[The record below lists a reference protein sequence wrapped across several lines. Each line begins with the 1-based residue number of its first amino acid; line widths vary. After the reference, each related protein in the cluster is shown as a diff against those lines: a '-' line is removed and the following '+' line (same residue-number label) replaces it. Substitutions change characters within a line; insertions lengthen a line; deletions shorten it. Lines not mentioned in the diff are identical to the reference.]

1 MLTVH
6 ILHDNTLTDDNRDK
20 FIYLAVRYGQT
31 VKFHNVENVCA
42 SKLEGIRRDFP
53 ALKNHWLTVGALFKC
68 LIPDVLRDIDK
79 VIYLDSD
86 IVVNLD
92 INELW
97 RVELGEKILGVVTE
111 LSNRRN
117 VQNQFALVD
126 DGHVKAEDYFNTG
139 VMLMNV
145 KALRGETQKIA
156 DGINFIARNPKY
168 QKYMDQ
174 EALNYCF
181 SARTLHL
188 PTKFNRFAI
197 NALAD
202 NEQTCERK
210 IYHFI
215 AQQYTLGFDMKNIFQ
230 RLWMEYFLK
239 TPWFNVQSIG
249 RLYENLQSVN
259 DNMRLAF
266 RKFSTS
272 TSGKTRAFIV
282 TPDLVE
288 AIRKIFMPNDFD
300 EIITVD
306 FDENDC
312 RNTVQMIFDEIVSS
326 RSEKFFF
333 ILIQNF
339 PFGALS
345 RGGLTAGKDFL
356 DAVEFLSQE
365 HGFPLNTYR
374 MLKGM

>member
-1 MLTVH
+1 M
-6 ILHDNTLTDDNRDK
+6 IDENRDK
-20 FIYLAVRYGQT
+20 FIYLAGRYSQT

-42 SKLEGIRRDFP
+42 SKLEEIRRNFP
-53 ALKNHWLTVGALFKC
+53 ALKTHWLTVGAFFKC
-68 LIPDVLRDIDK
+68 FIPDVLADLDK

-86 IVVNLD
+86 IIVNLD
-92 INELW
+92 IGELW
-97 RVELGEKILGVVTE
+97 RVDLGEKILGVVTE

-117 VQNQFALVD
+117 VQNQFALVT
-126 DGHVKAEDYFNTG
+126 DGHVKAENCFNSG
-139 VMLMNV
+139 VMLMNLNL
-145 KALRGETQKIA
+145 LRAESQKITDA
-156 DGINFIARNPKY
+156 IKFIARNPKY

-174 EALNYCF
+174 EAINICF
-181 SARTLHL
+181 STRALHL
-188 PTKFNRFAI
+188 PTKFNRFAVS
-197 NALAD
+197 ALAE
-202 NEQTCERK
+202 NNQTCERK
-210 IYHFI
+210 IYHFVG
-215 AQQYTLGFDMKNIFQ
+215 QRDTLDLDMKNVLY

-239 TPWFNVQSIG
+239 TPWFNVHSIG
-249 RLYENLQSVN
+249 RLYENIQSVN

-266 RKFSTS
+266 RKFSTF

-288 AIRKIFMPNDFD
+288 AVRKIFMPNDFD

-312 RNTVQMIFDEIVSS
+312 RNTVQMIFNEIVSS
-326 RSEKFFF
+326 RNEKFFF
-333 ILIQNF
+333 ILIQDF

-365 HGFPLNTYR
+365 HGFPLSTYQ